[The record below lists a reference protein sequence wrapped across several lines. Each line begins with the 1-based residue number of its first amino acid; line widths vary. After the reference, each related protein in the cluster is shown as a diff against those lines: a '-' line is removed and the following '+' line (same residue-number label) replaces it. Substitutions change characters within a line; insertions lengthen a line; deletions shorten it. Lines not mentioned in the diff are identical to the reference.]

1 MRKPPVFAAKKSKL
15 TLMQNTENAA
25 AGPDRLV
32 EAARYA
38 LLRRLAFAMRHHMV
52 VHLQP
57 IGMITEVM
65 ERRLQAAAP
74 DIEQVHQSMAKIN
87 GFSRAAVQSC
97 LDVVSWLAP
106 EAGAVVPLGAGV
118 QECVALLR
126 SSFNFRGFALKDE
139 VGDVPALVARAGL
152 RNALLACL
160 LALTDRAASPA
171 DVVLSAQTG
180 ADEAVV
186 SVALRPGE
194 GSAGFAGDAPYR
206 LLEWHEVE
214 ALARADGIG
223 LTRVGDTARLAIP
236 VSRA

>member
-1 MRKPPVFAAKKSKL
+1 ML
-15 TLMQNTENAA
+15 ETQNTPITAS
-25 AGPDRLV
+25 DLLV

-65 ERRLQAAAP
+65 ERRLQSAAP
-74 DIEQVHQSMAKIN
+74 DIAQVHESMAKIN

-106 EAGAVVPLGAGV
+106 EEGAVVVLGAGV

-126 SSFNFRGFALKDE
+126 SSFNFRGFTLKDE
-139 VGDVPALVARAGL
+139 VGACAVPVARAGL
-152 RNALLACL
+152 RNVLSACL

-171 DVVLSAQTG
+171 DVGLSAQAG
-180 ADEAVV
+180 AGQVILSA
-186 SVALRPGE
+186 AIRPTDGP
-194 GSAGFAGDAPYR
+194 AGFADDVPYR

-214 ALARADGIG
+214 ALAVADGIA
-223 LTRVGDTARLAIP
+223 LERAGDKVSLAIP
-236 VSRA
+236 AGHA

>member
-1 MRKPPVFAAKKSKL
+1 
-15 TLMQNTENAA
+15 MQNTENPAA
-25 AGPDRLV
+25 AEPDRLV

-74 DIEQVHQSMAKIN
+74 DIGQVHQSMAKIN

-106 EAGAVVPLGAGV
+106 EAGAAIALDAGV
-118 QECVALLR
+118 QECVTLLR
-126 SSFNFRGFALKDE
+126 SGFNFRGFTLKDE
-139 VGDVPALVARAGL
+139 VGASAVPVSHAGL
-152 RNALLACL
+152 RNVLPACL

-171 DVVLSAQTG
+171 DLVLSAQSG
-180 ADEAVV
+180 GDEVILSA
-186 SVALRPGE
+186 ALRPTE
-194 GSAGFAGDAPYR
+194 GPAGFAGDAPYR
-206 LLEWHEVE
+206 LLEWTDVE
-214 ALARADGIG
+214 ALARAEGIG
-223 LTRVGDTARLAIP
+223 LQRAGDTARLAIP
-236 VSRA
+236 ARHA

>member
-1 MRKPPVFAAKKSKL
+1 MSDKQENTLDAA
-15 TLMQNTENAA
+15 
-25 AGPDRLV
+25 PDRLV

-65 ERRLQAAAP
+65 ERRLQAASP
-74 DIEQVHQSMAKIN
+74 DLVQVHESMTKIN

-106 EAGAVVPLGAGV
+106 EDGAVVALDAGV
-118 QECVALLR
+118 GECVALLR
-126 SSFNFRGFALKDE
+126 SGFNFRGFTLKDE
-139 VGDVPALVARAGL
+139 VGSVPLSVTRAGL
-152 RNALLACL
+152 RNVLPACL

-171 DVVLSAQTG
+171 DVVLTVQPGSGQ
-180 ADEAVV
+180 AVLT
-186 SVALRPGE
+186 VAVRPGE
-194 GSAGFAGDAPYR
+194 GSPGFAGDAPYR

-214 ALARADGIG
+214 ALARADGIALDRSG
-223 LTRVGDTARLAIP
+223 EQVRLTFPAA
-236 VSRA
+236 